1 MRAILIEAIAAKIK
15 TAYLDG
21 TGAALL
27 AASAVRRD
35 NAVRRNQPKRR
46 RISRVSR
53 SCRDILALPV
63 RLRKAHNTPFLMI
76 GLINFLTPVINKPA
90 PPLS

>member
-27 AASAVRRD
+27 VASAGVILPETKSAEAAQNFPRL
-35 NAVRRNQPKRR
+35 AVLQN
-46 RISRVSR
+46 
-53 SCRDILALPV
+53 ILALPV

-76 GLINFLTPVINKPA
+76 GPYQ
-90 PPLS
+90 S